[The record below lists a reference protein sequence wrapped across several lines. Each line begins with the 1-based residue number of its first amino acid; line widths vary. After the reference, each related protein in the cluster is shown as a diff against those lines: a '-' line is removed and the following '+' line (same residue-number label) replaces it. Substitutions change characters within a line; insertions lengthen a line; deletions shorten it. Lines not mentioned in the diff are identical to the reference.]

1 MQFCRAVAFL
11 LCLLG
16 ILGRQPVLA
25 DELPTVS
32 NALHLENA
40 SDRTVLRWISHQ
52 TESAQ
57 PLVDPEPAEPKMV
70 PVLPPVETPPA
81 EPGLM
86 EPQAVKPDAVPPPR
100 PAEAPDAVTLDEL
113 VQIAMGHNPTLVQ
126 FAMAVQAAEG
136 NYVQAGLYP
145 NPSIAYVGGDIGLDD
160 TSGQQGAAFGQE
172 IVTSR
177 KLLLARAA
185 AGWEIEQA
193 RHAWATQRQRVLN
206 DVRTGYYEVLL
217 AQKTIDLNEQL
228 VRIGDTGAQVA
239 QQLFDHK
246 VAGRADVYQA
256 SIEADMAKL
265 SLNDARNRHQAA
277 WRRLTAVIGRPAMRP
292 KALAGNVE
300 TNLPEF
306 NWEDTFAALMSRS
319 PELAQARAG
328 VERARSEVDLQ
339 CAQRFPNFEV
349 ESWVKYDESAHQRLI
364 DVAVSIPLP
373 LFNRNQGN
381 IMAAQSDLIA
391 ASNEIQR
398 VEFDLRNRLA
408 GAFEQYA
415 NARRQVETYTGS
427 VLPNAK
433 KSLDLTKIGY
443 EAGEFPYVTLLT
455 AQRTYFGVNL
465 EYLNSLTELWAR
477 SVELEGMLLS
487 GGLEGPE

>member
-1 MQFCRAVAFL
+1 
-11 LCLLG
+11 
-16 ILGRQPVLA
+16 
-25 DELPTVS
+25 
-32 NALHLENA
+32 
-40 SDRTVLRWISHQ
+40 
-52 TESAQ
+52 
-57 PLVDPEPAEPKMV
+57 
-70 PVLPPVETPPA
+70 
-81 EPGLM
+81 
-86 EPQAVKPDAVPPPR
+86 
-100 PAEAPDAVTLDEL
+100 
-113 VQIAMGHNPTLVQ
+113 
-126 FAMAVQAAEG
+126 
-136 NYVQAGLYP
+136 
-145 NPSIAYVGGDIGLDD
+145 
-160 TSGQQGAAFGQE
+160 
-172 IVTSR
+172 
-177 KLLLARAA
+177 
-185 AGWEIEQA
+185 
-193 RHAWATQRQRVLN
+193 
-206 DVRTGYYEVLL
+206 
-217 AQKTIDLNEQL
+217 
-228 VRIGDTGAQVA
+228 
-239 QQLFDHK
+239 
-246 VAGRADVYQA
+246 
-256 SIEADMAKL
+256 
-265 SLNDARNRHQAA
+265 
-277 WRRLTAVIGRPAMRP
+277 MRP